1 MLLINGDA
9 FEGQFKNDKIDGFCK
24 FIGKNGETYEGQW
37 SRGVKNGKGVYT
49 WPNGKSQKDNIKMI
63 TDTALEQ

>member
-24 FIGKNGETYEGQW
+24 FIGKNGETYEG
-37 SRGVKNGKGVYT
+37 
-49 WPNGKSQKDNIKMI
+49 
-63 TDTALEQ
+63 

>member
-24 FIGKNGETYEGQW
+24 FVGKNG
-37 SRGVKNGKGVYT
+37 
-49 WPNGKSQKDNIKMI
+49 
-63 TDTALEQ
+63 